1 MSQVNESFFLK
12 SGKKWFEHKIRSPFV
27 RNYDEL
33 ILNLR
38 AILGREEEQENEY
51 FHVKEGGYGSY
62 IVLAFVEKK
71 DMEDDLLFLTTATMV
86 TSILQLSL
94 LNRRNN
100 G

>member
-38 AILGREEEQENEY
+38 AILGKEEQENKY
-51 FHVKEGGYGSY
+51 FHVKEGGYGSHV
-62 IVLAFVEKK
+62 VLAFEN
-71 DMEDDLLFLTTATMV
+71 M
-86 TSILQLSL
+86 SITIQ
-94 LNRRNN
+94 RREVVAWIT
-100 G
+100 